1 MKNNDDQL
9 QITVVVVCFSVESVH
24 VGVYVNKIVYIN
36 LKTKRN
42 KHEHKLLIH
51 ITFSGL
57 RKKIEKK

>member
-9 QITVVVVCFSVESVH
+9 QITVVVVVFSGSVH